1 MSDGENTER
10 QSQTGRWL
18 QGREGHFRQKAHRT
32 HSALGDRSTTKR
44 TQQRLPGRLR
54 CLVTVPSPPWQTQ
67 NRASRHVSENTKQ
80 STTPHIRACTHTHT
94 HNFYLQKR
102 PVFHKVWLI
111 NNQERVAQGLKKE
124 PFVRKNL

>member
-1 MSDGENTER
+1 MPRD
-10 QSQTGRWL
+10 
-18 QGREGHFRQKAHRT
+18 
-32 HSALGDRSTTKR
+32 
-44 TQQRLPGRLR
+44 
-54 CLVTVPSPPWQTQ
+54 SPLATLA
-67 NRASRHVSENTKQ
+67 NSKQ
-80 STTPHIRACTHTHT
+80 SFTSRVRKHKQNNQPHHTYVRVHTHT